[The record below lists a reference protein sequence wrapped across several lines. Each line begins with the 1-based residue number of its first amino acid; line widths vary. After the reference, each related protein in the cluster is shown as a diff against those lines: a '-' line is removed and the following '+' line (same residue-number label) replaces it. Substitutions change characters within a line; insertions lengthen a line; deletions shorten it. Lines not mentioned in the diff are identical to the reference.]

1 MAPPHNTNTRA
12 AERRK
17 QRRQRRRTEQTSGAQ
32 RTSAAP
38 KMAPLT
44 LDNRKRGPRATG
56 ASVAM
61 LDAETE
67 YRFVRRDLWRL
78 AIYTAICFVLM
89 MAVLFVIEG

>member
-17 QRRQRRRTEQTSGAQ
+17 QRRQRRAEQGRVAQ
-32 RTSAAP
+32 RPTVAP

-44 LDNRKRGPRATG
+44 LDNRKRVPKTVAAT
-56 ASVAM
+56 AQM
-61 LDAETE
+61 LDSETE

-78 AIYTAICFVLM
+78 VVFTVICFALM
-89 MAVLFVIEG
+89 MAVLYVLEG